1 MRSASA
7 AFDKQT
13 IADFLGQE
21 TTGMAGYYSRDADLS
36 GQMRKV
42 VEFIDQD
49 YIDQGNE
56 PSSKVSNQRDRYSV

>member
-42 VEFIDQD
+42 VEFIDQ
-49 YIDQGNE
+49 GNE
-56 PSSKVSNQRDRYSV
+56 PSSKVSNQRDR